1 MKFLN
6 SSILLFSAVA
16 VLVQGKSVVLSSKA
30 IFTGVNNYNATA
42 SPVDIFRQTNNHA
55 TAVASILEKFSKESG
70 FQPKKNGLYKT
81 DDQFNAFKEDVKKF
95 KYINYLGS
103 HTIRFRMVG
112 SAEELRKEIVGRYS
126 PIKRLG
132 WNLPS
137 KSVVVASALAD
148 QIPATADKALAGN
161 WTLALVALHGHDDN
175 RIRVD
180 ITQVD
185 LQLVVDKEGKTSI
198 TGYEAFLRED
208 SYDVLYGGLIADA
221 QAFSTAYPKVTVNTL
236 LDNLTT
242 A

>member
-6 SSILLFSAVA
+6 SSILLFSAAA
-16 VLVQGKSVVLSSKA
+16 VLVQAKSVVLSSKA
-30 IFTGVNNYNATA
+30 IFTGVNKYNATA
-42 SPVDIFRQTNNHA
+42 SGFDIFRYARNHP
-55 TAVASILEKFSKESG
+55 TAIASILDKFSKESG

-81 DDQFNAFKEDVKKF
+81 DNQFNAFKEDVKNF

-103 HTIRFRMVG
+103 HTIRFRPWG
-112 SAEELRKEIVGRYS
+112 SPEDIRKDIIGRYS
-126 PIKRLG
+126 PIKSLG
-132 WNLPS
+132 WDLPP
-137 KSVVVASALAD
+137 KSVVVASALVD

-161 WTLALVALHGHDDN
+161 WTVALVALHGYDDN

-185 LQLVVDKEGKTSI
+185 FQLRVLEDGGADI
-198 TGYEAFLRED
+198 AGDEAFLHED
-208 SYDVLYGGLIADA
+208 SYDILTGGLFADA
-221 QAFSTAYPKVTVNTL
+221 QAFATAYPKVTVNTL